1 MDHIG
6 IDVRKN
12 ASQVC
17 IRTETGQLIERRVR
31 TDRESFAK
39 WLGKRDKARILIESS
54 TESEWVARCL
64 EELGHEV
71 IVADPNFAPMYA
83 QRRRKVKTDRRDAR
97 ALCEACELGAYRPAH
112 RSSEASRALR
122 AQVAVRE
129 ALVQTRSRHIS
140 LIRALLRQQGYRVR
154 SGGAASFA
162 ERVGELELP
171 QALQDQMA
179 PLLAV
184 MRSVNAELKAADKA
198 LAEQAKTHEVAKRLC
213 TAAGVGPVTAIT
225 FVVTVD
231 RVERFAH
238 AKQVRAYLGLVPRE
252 LSSGEKQRRGHITKA
267 GNRRMRALLVEAS
280 WQLLRSRRAGTDF
293 GKTKTSTAHAA

>member
-83 QRRRKVKTDRRDAR
+83 QRRRNRCT
-97 ALCEACELGAYRPAH
+97 P
-112 RSSEASRALR
+112 SEA
-122 AQVAVRE
+122 
-129 ALVQTRSRHIS
+129 
-140 LIRALLRQQGYRVR
+140 
-154 SGGAASFA
+154 
-162 ERVGELELP
+162 
-171 QALQDQMA
+171 
-179 PLLAV
+179 
-184 MRSVNAELKAADKA
+184 
-198 LAEQAKTHEVAKRLC
+198 AK
-213 TAAGVGPVTAIT
+213 
-225 FVVTVD
+225 
-231 RVERFAH
+231 
-238 AKQVRAYLGLVPRE
+238 
-252 LSSGEKQRRGHITKA
+252 
-267 GNRRMRALLVEAS
+267 
-280 WQLLRSRRAGTDF
+280 
-293 GKTKTSTAHAA
+293 